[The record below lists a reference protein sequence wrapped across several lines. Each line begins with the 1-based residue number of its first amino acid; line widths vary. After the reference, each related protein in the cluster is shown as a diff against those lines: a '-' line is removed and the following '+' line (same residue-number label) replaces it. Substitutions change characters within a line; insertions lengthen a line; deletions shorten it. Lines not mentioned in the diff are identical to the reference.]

1 MEQNKQAQKPKKGK
15 APSKYL
21 RFTSVAFQMG
31 GTIFLGNYLGKWLD
45 TNYNKDFLETTI
57 TLFSVFAAM
66 YLVISQVIKVSKED
80 D

>member
-1 MEQNKQAQKPKKGK
+1 
-15 APSKYL
+15 
-21 RFTSVAFQMG
+21 MG

-45 TNYNKDFLETTI
+45 VKYDKDFWETTI
-57 TLFSVFAAM
+57 TLFSVFASM

>member
-1 MEQNKQAQKPKKGK
+1 MVDKDYTKNKKNRKS
-15 APSKYL
+15 PSKFI
-21 RFTSVAFQMG
+21 RFTSIGLQMG

-45 TNYNKDFLETTI
+45 VKFNKDFWETTI
-57 TLFSVFAAM
+57 TLISVFASM